1 MISIPSYS
9 LSGDNYLLNKEL
21 SFDFDFD
28 ENDFKSNISPNTIFS
43 ITTASC
49 KFKIFFI

>member
-28 ENDFKSNISPNTIFS
+28 ENDFESNVSPNTIFS